1 VRIGGRWYTPPLS
14 AGVLPGV
21 MRGVLLDDPAWN
33 AIEVPI
39 TRETLL
45 RAQEIVV
52 CNALRG
58 PLRAVLAA
66 QVA

>member
-1 VRIGGRWYTPPLS
+1 MAADGAATPNLR
-14 AGVLPGV
+14 LPAV
-21 MRGVLLDDPAWN
+21 HVLLDDPAWN

-58 PLRAVLAA
+58 PLRAVLAS
-66 QVA
+66 